1 MPDTAGERKGSRLV
15 LAIGLLAKSAKI
27 LKLFKVAKPLVLFVS
42 MAISAIAY
50 TFAFGSW
57 WLALLF
63 VVLLLIHEMGHVVT
77 MKMKGFD
84 TPTPVFIPF
93 LGAAIFA
100 PKFTDRDTE
109 AFVGFGGPVLGTIG
123 ALAVFGL
130 FFLVPRDTPLSY
142 VLLVGSYLGIFL
154 NLFNLLPVSPLDGGR
169 VTQASGKWFKYVG
182 LFLLAVLSIVWRQ
195 PVILYIWIL
204 VLFELTV
211 VPLRVRAVI
220 MTICWLSMVTLMSL
234 GFGEQHWI
242 INVID
247 CVLTLPF
254 VVLTVARA
262 FFKNVPDEQEK
273 DTRPEL
279 TPREKMRWF
288 ALYLGLS
295 IVLIVT
301 MVLQTPFLPTPE

>member
-1 MPDTAGERKGSRLV
+1 MPDTTGERKGSRLALV
-15 LAIGLLAKSAKI
+15 IGLLAKSAKL

-42 MAISAIAY
+42 MAISVIAY
-50 TFAFGSW
+50 SFAFGP

-63 VVLLLIHEMGHVVT
+63 VLLLLIHEMGHVVA

-109 AFVGFGGPVLGTIG
+109 AFVGYGGPVLGTVG
-123 ALAVFGL
+123 ALVVFGL
-130 FFLVPRDTPLSY
+130 FFLAPRDTPLAHI
-142 VLLVGSYLGIFL
+142 LLVGSYLGVFL

-169 VTQASGKWFKYVG
+169 VTQASGTWLKYIG

-211 VPLRVRAVI
+211 VPLRIRAVI
-220 MTICWLSMVTLMSL
+220 MAVCWVSMVTLMSL

-242 INVID
+242 VNVID

-254 VVLTVARA
+254 VLLTVIRVFA
-262 FFKNVPDEQEK
+262 KNLPAEEEK
-273 DTRPEL
+273 DTRPAL
-279 TPREKMRWF
+279 APRERIKWF
-288 ALYLGLS
+288 ALYAALAV
-295 IVLIVT
+295 VLIGT
-301 MVLQTPFLPTPE
+301 MIVQTPYLPRPE